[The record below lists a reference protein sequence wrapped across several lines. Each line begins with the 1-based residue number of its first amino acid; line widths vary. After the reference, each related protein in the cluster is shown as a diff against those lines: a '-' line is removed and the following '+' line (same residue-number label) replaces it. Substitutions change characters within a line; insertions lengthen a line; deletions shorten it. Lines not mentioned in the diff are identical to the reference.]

1 VFGSKPVPDAA
12 AVLSAVTA
20 TLDDNKAEDVV
31 VIDLSGKT
39 SIADYMVIA
48 CGTSQRH
55 VGAMTSK
62 LRERLKAMGSGVSV
76 EGETHC
82 DWVLIDAGDVVVHLF
97 RPEVRTFY
105 SLERLWGGPA
115 LTGATATAGPAA
127 EAHYPT

>member
-1 VFGSKPVPDAA
+1 VLE
-12 AVLSAVTA
+12 AVKV
-20 TLDDNKAEDVV
+20 TLDDGKAEDVV
-31 VIDLSGKT
+31 VIDLGGKT

-55 VGAMTSK
+55 VGAMTNN
-62 LRERLKAMGSGVSV
+62 LRERLKALGLGTVSV

-82 DWVLIDAGDVVVHLF
+82 DWVLLDAGDVVVHLF